1 MTDAVKRSLAHARM
15 QLLDLFRSP
24 GYVVPTVGFPAL
36 FFALF
41 ALPYAR
47 TSAAAADQLTL
58 SYIAFAV
65 VGVTLYQFGV
75 GIAAERGRPWERY
88 LRTLPVAT
96 AQRFAA
102 RIVAASVFA
111 LLAAAVLA
119 LVARL
124 FTPVDLSLVQWV
136 QTFVCAL
143 LGGVPFVLFGVT
155 IGYWTS
161 AKAAVP
167 TATACNLILA
177 FAGGLWM
184 PPELLPRAI
193 QAVSP
198 YLPTRAFG
206 ELMWSIAGNGDAAR
220 AVPALLLYA
229 GIFAALASIG
239 YRRDERVRYA

>member
-1 MTDAVKRSLAHARM
+1 MNPIATVVAHARL

-41 ALPYAR
+41 ALPFAR
-47 TSAAAADQLTL
+47 TSATAANLLAL

-65 VGVTLYQFGV
+65 IGVTLYQFGV

-88 LRTLPVAT
+88 LRTLPVTT

-102 RIVAASVFA
+102 RILCAMVFGI
-111 LLAAAVLA
+111 LAAAVVA
-119 LVARL
+119 IVARL
-124 FTPVDLSLVQWV
+124 FTPVDLTALQWLTALVYV
-136 QTFVCAL
+136 LA
-143 LGGVPFVLFGVT
+143 GGIPFVLMGIT
-155 IGYWTS
+155 IGYWVS
-161 AKAAVP
+161 ARAAVP
-167 TATACNLILA
+167 LATACNLVLA
-177 FAGGLWM
+177 YAGGLRM
-184 PPELLPRAI
+184 PPQLLPHAL

-206 ELMWSIAGNGDAAR
+206 DLLWSIAGYGDAAHGI
-220 AVPALLLYA
+220 AVLFFYGAVFA
-229 GIFAALASIG
+229 GIASLG